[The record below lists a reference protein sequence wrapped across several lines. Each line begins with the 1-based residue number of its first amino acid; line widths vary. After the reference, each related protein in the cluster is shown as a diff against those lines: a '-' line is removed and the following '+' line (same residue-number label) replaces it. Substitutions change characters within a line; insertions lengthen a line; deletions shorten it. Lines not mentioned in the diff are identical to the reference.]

1 MHMLCILARY
11 NLSTPTMLRS
21 KPTPIP
27 AIRPVPEYAADDT
40 LSAVYARTMDGFGVP
55 WMGVVAMAFAHYP
68 HFYKQLWSGFE
79 PVVVSQDFDDACKE
93 LRGVAEVQAQLLQP
107 PSVLPHLQAMGYSPA
122 ELDEVRA
129 CNEVFSAGNMAY
141 VLLATRARLLLEG
154 QDWNTGTGAALSLRT
169 SPVTRCAKP
178 ILIEQHHADPTTR
191 AVYADIRATLGL
203 PFVNTDYR
211 AFARWPSCFNA
222 GWADLRQAA
231 LSESYEPAV
240 KVVHD
245 KAVALASALPNPSGL
260 TVADLIAA
268 AKRDAPCQEVLEVV
282 KLFQWLLPGLVVNV
296 AFLRAQLAAA

>member
-1 MHMLCILARY
+1 
-11 NLSTPTMLRS
+11 MLRS

-178 ILIEQHHADPTTR
+178 ILIEQHHADSTTR
-191 AVYADIRATLGL
+191 DVYADIRATLGL

-231 LSESYEPAV
+231 LSESYEPVV
-240 KVVHD
+240 KLVHD

-260 TVADLIAA
+260 TAADLIAA
-268 AKRDAPCQEVLEVV
+268 AKCDAPCQEVLEVV